1 MKIAFDFGITNT
13 DVAVQDK
20 QKLSFYTFSSKKVD
34 IAFILEILSRIN
46 LDTKLITKIAVTG
59 GKSSD
64 LQDALDDI
72 PIIKIN
78 EVEAIGHGTRE
89 IYQIKDDKF
98 MAVSTGTGTACVAY
112 MDKEFHHLGGIS
124 VGGGTLQG
132 LSNLII
138 DVNKADEIDELS
150 RLGDKKNL
158 DALIDEVVNN
168 IGSLNPDITASNF
181 SKARNKTDFNN
192 EDIASSLSNMVGEVI
207 GTVAYL
213 NALLIGLS
221 NIYFIGRVSK
231 ISAVKNGIEK
241 RLNLVG
247 ISGNYI
253 ENQEFSNVIGA
264 IAYLNAN
271 T

>member
-1 MKIAFDFGITNT
+1 MEIAFDFGITNT

-20 QKLSFYTFSSKKVD
+20 QKLTFYTFSSKKVE
-34 IAFILEILSRIN
+34 IAFISEILSKIN
-46 LDTKLITKIAVTG
+46 LDKKLITKIVVTG
-59 GKSSD
+59 GKSGD
-64 LQDALDDI
+64 LQDALHEI

-78 EVEAIGHGTRE
+78 EVEAIGHGAKE
-89 IYQIKDDKF
+89 VYQIKDNKF
-98 MAVSTGTGTACVAY
+98 MAVSTGTGTACIAY

-132 LSNLII
+132 LSNLTI
-138 DVNKADEIDELS
+138 DINKADEIEELS
-150 RLGDKKNL
+150 RVGNKKNL
-158 DALIDEVVNN
+158 DSLIGEVVNN
-168 IGSLNPDITASNF
+168 IGSLSPDITASNF

-192 EDIASSLSNMVGEVI
+192 EDIASSISNMVGEVI

-213 NALLIGLS
+213 NALLIGVS
-221 NIYFIGRVSK
+221 NVYFIGRVSK
-231 ISAVKNGIEK
+231 MSTVRNGIEK
-241 RLNLVG
+241 RLNLAG

-253 ENQEFSNVIGA
+253 EKQEFANVIGA